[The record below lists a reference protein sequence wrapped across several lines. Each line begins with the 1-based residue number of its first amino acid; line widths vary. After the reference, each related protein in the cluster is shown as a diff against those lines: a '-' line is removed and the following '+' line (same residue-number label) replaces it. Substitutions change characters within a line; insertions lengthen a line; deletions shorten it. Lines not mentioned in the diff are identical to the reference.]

1 VESIDLQVETKR
13 VMYAIFVDAP
23 YDELVSSNTRFWNA
37 SGVSAELST
46 EGIKVSVGSL
56 QSALMGGVAFD
67 LPRHTA
73 TTGREVE
80 PDTLFRLYPDEAS
93 IHQDPYS
100 NHKEYVVHFAQSL
113 RGLNPGAPVNYRGI
127 RVGSVV
133 RIMLEDLNTTG
144 TTGGSGQAIP
154 VLIKLEPGR
163 LALEDSAQ
171 GTAILAE
178 SIAVAVQGGLRATL
192 ESGNLIT
199 GARLIELD
207 IYDTETMEE
216 LGEFLGR
223 PTIPTISGG
232 LAHIQVQISE
242 LLDKLNRLPLEGV
255 LARAESAVTELEAT
269 LTAVRQVVES
279 DGLQTLPDAV
289 QQTLGELNAVLEGF
303 DARSEFQTE
312 LIRVMEELKSTLQN
326 VDSFAEQLSEKP
338 NSLVFP
344 QKPTPD
350 PEPRVDP

>member
-1 VESIDLQVETKR
+1 
-13 VMYAIFVDAP
+13 
-23 YDELVSSNTRFWNA
+23 
-37 SGVSAELST
+37 
-46 EGIKVSVGSL
+46 
-56 QSALMGGVAFD
+56 
-67 LPRHTA
+67 
-73 TTGREVE
+73 
-80 PDTLFRLYPDEAS
+80 
-93 IHQDPYS
+93 
-100 NHKEYVVHFAQSL
+100 
-113 RGLNPGAPVNYRGI
+113 
-127 RVGSVV
+127 
-133 RIMLEDLNTTG
+133 
-144 TTGGSGQAIP
+144 
-154 VLIKLEPGR
+154 
-163 LALEDSAQ
+163 
-171 GTAILAE
+171 
-178 SIAVAVQGGLRATL
+178 
-192 ESGNLIT
+192 
-199 GARLIELD
+199 
-207 IYDTETMEE
+207 MEE

-232 LAHIQVQISE
+232 LAQIQVQISQ

-279 DGLQTLPDAV
+279 DDLQTLPDAV
-289 QQTLGELNAVLEGF
+289 HQTLGELNAVLEGF

>member
-1 VESIDLQVETKR
+1 
-13 VMYAIFVDAP
+13 
-23 YDELVSSNTRFWNA
+23 
-37 SGVSAELST
+37 
-46 EGIKVSVGSL
+46 
-56 QSALMGGVAFD
+56 MGGVAFD
-67 LPRHTA
+67 LPRHTS

-100 NHKEYVVHFAQSL
+100 SHKEYVVSFAQSL

-163 LALEDSAQ
+163 LALEDSAE

-232 LAHIQVQISE
+232 LAQIQVQISQ
-242 LLDKLNRLPLEGV
+242 LLDKLNRLPLGGV

-279 DGLQTLPDAV
+279 DGLQTLPEAV